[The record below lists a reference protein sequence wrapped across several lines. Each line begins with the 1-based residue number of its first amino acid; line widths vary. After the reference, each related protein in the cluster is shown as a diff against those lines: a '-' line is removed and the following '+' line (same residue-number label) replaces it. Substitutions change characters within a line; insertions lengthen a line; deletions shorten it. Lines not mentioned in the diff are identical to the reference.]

1 MTKPLF
7 NARLLAQAQRESPRV
22 LDDEQRR
29 IVAAW
34 SGSAASGA
42 LLGQKE
48 KPLQGQ
54 FLSEVFDRLLGYR
67 LIVGAEDVKRARAA
81 KVRVL
86 ERELSDLTNQ
96 A

>member
-1 MTKPLF
+1 MAKPLF
-7 NARLLAQAQRESPRV
+7 NTRLLAEARRESPRV

-29 IVAAW
+29 IVSAWAA
-34 SGSAASGA
+34 SAAAGA

-67 LIVGAEDVKRARAA
+67 SIIRSPTWR
-81 KVRVL
+81 
-86 ERELSDLTNQ
+86 
-96 A
+96 

>member
-1 MTKPLF
+1 MKPLF
-7 NARLLAQAQRESPRV
+7 NARLLAEARAGVAPA

-29 IVAAW
+29 IIASW
-34 SGSAASGA
+34 SASAASGA

-67 LIVGAEDVKRARAA
+67 PIVGRSSRFLLD
-81 KVRVL
+81 
-86 ERELSDLTNQ
+86 
-96 A
+96 